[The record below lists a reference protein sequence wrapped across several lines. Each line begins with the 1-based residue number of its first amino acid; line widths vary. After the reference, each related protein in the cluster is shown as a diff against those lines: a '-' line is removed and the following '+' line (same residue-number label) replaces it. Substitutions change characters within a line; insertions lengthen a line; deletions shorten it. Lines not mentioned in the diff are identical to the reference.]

1 VVKSAHDCSD
11 GGLAVAVAESC
22 VSQQIA
28 RETPRLIGA
37 QIDLSQSLAHSG
49 NGEASAVARQDALLF
64 GETQWRILITTR
76 ALDSVKVIE
85 RAKLLGVKA
94 TRIGT
99 VGGDKLTIATGA
111 HEFLVSEG
119 TFRFVVALHRRC
131 NEELTCTSTTFTT
144 LQVLSRSRCRFK
156 IWT

>member
-11 GGLAVAVAESC
+11 GGLAVALAESC

-37 QIDLSQSLAHSG
+37 QIDLSQSLAAHSD
-49 NGEASAVARQDALLF
+49 NGGASAMARQDALLF
-64 GETQWRILITTR
+64 GETQGRILITTR

-85 RAKLLGVKA
+85 RAKLLGIKA

-99 VGGDKLTIATGA
+99 VGDDKLTIATGA
-111 HEFLVSEG
+111 HEFAWSVK
-119 TFRFVVALHRRC
+119 
-131 NEELTCTSTTFTT
+131 ELFDLWWHSIAAAMK
-144 LQVLSRSRCRFK
+144 S
-156 IWT
+156 